1 VPLTTYDLRMQ
12 ESGKTVMR
20 AAGGGLVLGLLI
32 AKTFGGSSD
41 APTAE
46 LGYLIQVMVLLT
58 LLPIFLAGFVLWLTG
73 RTVAEQLPPAH

>member
-1 VPLTTYDLRMQ
+1 M
-12 ESGKTVMR
+12 MR
-20 AAGGGLVLGLLI
+20 AAGSGLALGLAMAVIL
-32 AKTFGGSSD
+32 GGSSD
-41 APTAE
+41 AGTAE

>member
-1 VPLTTYDLRMQ
+1 MTTYDLRMQ

-32 AKTFGGSSD
+32 AKTIGGSSD
-41 APTAE
+41 VPTAE

>member
-1 VPLTTYDLRMQ
+1 MTTYDLRMQ
-12 ESGKTVMR
+12 ESGKTMMR

-32 AKTFGGSSD
+32 AMTLGGSSD
-41 APTAE
+41 VPTAE

-73 RTVAEQLPPAH
+73 RPVAEQLPPAH

>member
-1 VPLTTYDLRMQ
+1 MQ

-32 AKTFGGSSD
+32 AKTLGGSSD
-41 APTAE
+41 ASTSE

>member
-1 VPLTTYDLRMQ
+1 MQ

-32 AKTFGGSSD
+32 AMALGGSSD
-41 APTAE
+41 VQTAE

-73 RTVAEQLPPAH
+73 RTVREQLPPAH

>member
-32 AKTFGGSSD
+32 AKTLDGSSD
-41 APTAE
+41 ANTAE
-46 LGYLIQVMVLLT
+46 